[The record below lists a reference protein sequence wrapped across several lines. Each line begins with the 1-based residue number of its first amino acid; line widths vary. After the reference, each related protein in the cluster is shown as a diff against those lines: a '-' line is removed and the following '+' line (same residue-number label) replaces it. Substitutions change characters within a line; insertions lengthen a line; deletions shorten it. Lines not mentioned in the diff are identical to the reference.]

1 MTTQQD
7 VDEFVELTEELVSK
21 VVDCSTARTAL
32 LHIKQCMEFSED
44 FFVPDIV
51 FSWEEFCLTYI
62 PDNVLKDMKRM

>member
-32 LHIKQCMEFSED
+32 LHIIQCAKFSEN

-62 PDNVLKDMKRM
+62 PDDVLKDMKRM